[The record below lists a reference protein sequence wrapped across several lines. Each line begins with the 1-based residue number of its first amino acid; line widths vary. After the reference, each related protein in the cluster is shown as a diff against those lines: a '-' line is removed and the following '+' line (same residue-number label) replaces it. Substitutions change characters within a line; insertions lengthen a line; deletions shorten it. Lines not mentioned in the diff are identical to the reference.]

1 MSELQYYCTSWGNGS
16 QGQLGSAPQA
26 RESFSSNQAV
36 QVTTLDKRTN
46 FIDVACGENH
56 SLMLTNTFQLLS
68 CGSNTYGQ
76 LGTSTGEN
84 AGGLQRVA
92 DDIKFESIACGSE
105 HSFAIAADSGDLYA
119 WGLNFKGQ
127 LGTGDFENR
136 SGPCLVASMY
146 NGGSQQNLLGS
157 QPESLTSSLGQY
169 QPQL

>member
-1 MSELQYYCTSWGNGS
+1 MSELQYYCTSWGQGN

-36 QVTTLDKRTN
+36 QVTALDKRTN

-76 LGTSTGEN
+76 LGTP
-84 AGGLQRVA
+84 AGDNCGLQRVA
-92 DDIKFESIACGSE
+92 DDNKFESIACGSE
-105 HSFAIAADSGDLYA
+105 HSFAIAADSGDLYS

-136 SGPCLVASMY
+136 SGPCQVVSFY
-146 NGGSQQNLLGS
+146 GGGSHANLIGS
-157 QPESLTSSLGQY
+157 HPESLTSSLGQY
-169 QPQL
+169 QP